1 MVRVPPAIVIL
12 GQNSL
17 PIAKKI
23 AALFPGSQ
31 IYGLSDRTSHTD
43 INFTNFGETL
53 RELFATETP
62 IIAICAAGIIIR
74 TLAPI
79 LSDKRAEPP
88 VLAVAED
95 GSAVV
100 PLLGGLHGVN
110 DMARKIAE
118 ALEVQPA
125 ITTTGDIRFR
135 TALLSPPPGYYLA
148 NPDDAKT
155 FISNLLAGEKVRL
168 EGKAS
173 WLSESNLP
181 LAQSAPTGAT
191 PTERIAPEAKLTIRV
206 TERAILPTPDC
217 LIYHPKNTAVGLAN
231 LSNIQPEI
239 AVSCVQQLLENT
251 NLAAASIAG
260 IFALKDEMGNPAL
273 ETVSEHFQVP
283 VRFFDQSELVELD
296 SIEFSEDRAAQI
308 ALKAADANSQ
318 LDRVRSIDHDD
329 CRGGFTNNIDLK
341 PTISK
346 TRPSLH
352 MMRDRSDMILIGY
365 DRTNA
370 FSCAIA
376 LAAAPIDVS
385 AIGISRG
392 KLAIVGTGPGGASWM
407 SPEVKQILREAT
419 DWVGYKFYLDLAG
432 SLREGQQRHD
442 SDNREEID
450 RARFALDLAA
460 SGKSVAVVSSGDP
473 GIFAMAA
480 AVFEAIDFDA
490 KPEWQGIEIRV
501 APGISAMQAAA
512 AAAGAPLGHDF
523 CAISLSD
530 ILKPWEV
537 IEQRISAAAAADFA
551 IAFYNPI
558 STQRKWQLTRAIEIL
573 LQNREAETPVIL
585 GRNLGRPGQSVRIC
599 KLSEFRA
606 EDADMRT
613 LVIVGSSQT
622 RIIPRTHGGVW
633 AYTPRRYEK

>member
-1 MVRVPPAIVIL
+1 MNRVTPAIVIL

-17 PIAKKI
+17 PIAKTI
-23 AALFPGSQ
+23 SAVFPGSQ
-31 IYGLSDRTSHTD
+31 IYGLVDRTSDTD
-43 INFTNFGETL
+43 INFSNFGETL

-74 TLAPI
+74 TLAPL
-79 LSDKRAEPP
+79 LSNKRAEPP

-110 DMARKIAE
+110 DLAREIAA
-118 ALEVQPA
+118 ALGVQPA

-135 TALLSPPPGYYLA
+135 TALLSPPQGYYLA
-148 NPDDAKT
+148 NPEDAKT
-155 FISNLLAGEKVRL
+155 FISNLLAGAKVKL
-168 EGKAS
+168 EEVAS
-173 WLSESNLP
+173 WLLESNLP
-181 LAQSAPTGAT
+181 
-191 PTERIAPEAKLTIRV
+191 IAPSAKLTIRV
-206 TERAILPTPDC
+206 TEKAIVPTADC
-217 LIYHPKNTAVGLAN
+217 LVYHPQIVAFALTQ
-231 LSNIQPEI
+231 LSDIEPEI
-239 AVSCVQQLLENT
+239 AVSFVQQILENAD
-251 NLAAASIAG
+251 LAAASVAG
-260 IFALKDEMGNPAL
+260 FFALKHEMGNPTL
-273 ETVSEHFQVP
+273 EAISQFFKVP
-283 VRFFDQSELVELD
+283 VRFLNLPELVEFD
-296 SIEFSEDRAAQI
+296 SVKLIEYNANFDVTAAQI
-308 ALKAADANSQ
+308 ALSAAGANSQ
-318 LDRVRSIDHDD
+318 
-329 CRGGFTNNIDLK
+329 
-341 PTISK
+341 
-346 TRPSLH
+346 
-352 MMRDRSDMILIGY
+352 LIGY

-376 LAAAPIDVS
+376 LAAKPIDVS

-392 KLAIVGTGPGGASWM
+392 KLAIVGTGPGGAPWM

-432 SLREGQQRHD
+432 TRREGQNRHD

-480 AVFEAIDFDA
+480 AVFEAIDSDG
-490 KPEWQGIEIRV
+490 KPEWQGIDLRV

-512 AAAGAPLGHDF
+512 AAIGAPLGHDF
-523 CAISLSD
+523 CVLSLSD

-537 IEQRISAAAAADFA
+537 IEQRISAAAKADLVM
-551 IAFYNPI
+551 AFYNPI
-558 STQRKWQLTRAIEIL
+558 SKQRIWQLGRAIEIL
-573 LQNREAETPVIL
+573 LQTRDPKTPVVL
-585 GRNLGRPGQSVRIC
+585 GRNLGRPGQSVRVC
-599 KLSEFRA
+599 TLGEFQP

-622 RIIPRTHGGVW
+622 RIIPRKYAGDVW
-633 AYTPRRYEK
+633 VYTPRRYEK

>member
-1 MVRVPPAIVIL
+1 MNRVPPAIIIL

-17 PIAKKI
+17 AIAKTI
-23 AALFPGSQ
+23 STVFPGSQ
-31 IYGLSDRTSHTD
+31 IYGLVDRTSDTD
-43 INFTNFGETL
+43 INFSNFGETL

-74 TLAPI
+74 TLAPL

-110 DMARKIAE
+110 DLAREIAA
-118 ALEVQPA
+118 ALGVQPA

-135 TALLSPPPGYYLA
+135 TALLSPPQGYYLA
-148 NPDDAKT
+148 NPEDAKT
-155 FISNLLAGEKVRL
+155 FISNLLAGAKVQL
-168 EGKAS
+168 EGAAN

-181 LAQSAPTGAT
+181 
-191 PTERIAPEAKLTIRV
+191 IAPAAQLTIRV
-206 TERAILPTPDC
+206 TEKAIVPTPDC
-217 LIYHPKNTAVGLAN
+217 LVYHPQIAAFALTN
-231 LSNIQPEI
+231 LSYVEPEI
-239 AVSCVQQLLENT
+239 AISYVQQVLENAD
-251 NLAAASIAG
+251 LAAASVAG
-260 IFALKDEMGNPAL
+260 FFALKHDMGNPVL
-273 ETVSEHFQVP
+273 EAISQVFKVP
-283 VRFFDQSELVELD
+283 VRFLNLPELVEFDTVKLIQYNSSFD
-296 SIEFSEDRAAQI
+296 VTAAQI
-308 ALKAADANSQ
+308 SLTAAGANSQ
-318 LDRVRSIDHDD
+318 
-329 CRGGFTNNIDLK
+329 
-341 PTISK
+341 
-346 TRPSLH
+346 
-352 MMRDRSDMILIGY
+352 LIGY

-376 LAAAPIDVS
+376 LASEPIDPS

-392 KLAIVGTGPGGASWM
+392 KLAIVGTGPGGAAWM
-407 SPEVKQILREAT
+407 SPEVKEILREAT

-432 SLREGQQRHD
+432 TLREGQNRHD

-490 KPEWQGIEIRV
+490 KPEWEGIDIRV

-512 AAAGAPLGHDF
+512 AAIGAPLGHDF

-537 IEQRISAAAAADFA
+537 IEQRISAAAKADLVM
-551 IAFYNPI
+551 AFYNPI
-558 STQRKWQLTRAIEIL
+558 SKQRIWQLGRAIEIL
-573 LQNREAETPVIL
+573 LETREAKTPVVL
-585 GRNLGRPGQSVRIC
+585 GRNLGRPGQSVRVST
-599 KLSEFRA
+599 LGEFRP

-622 RIIPRTHGGVW
+622 RIIPRKHGGVW
-633 AYTPRRYEK
+633 AYTPRRYKN

>member
-1 MVRVPPAIVIL
+1 MNRIPPAIVIL

-23 AALFPGSQ
+23 SAHFPGSQ
-31 IYGLSDRTSHTD
+31 IYGLIDRTNDTD
-43 INFTNFGETL
+43 INFSNFGETL

-74 TLAPI
+74 TLAPL

-110 DMARKIAE
+110 HLAREIA
-118 ALEVQPA
+118 AVLGVQPA

-135 TALLSPPPGYYLA
+135 TALLSPPQGYYLA
-148 NPDDAKT
+148 NPEDAKT
-155 FISNLLAGEKVRL
+155 FISNLLAGAKVRL
-168 EGKAS
+168 EGAAS

-181 LAQSAPTGAT
+181 
-191 PTERIAPEAKLTIRV
+191 IAPDARSTIRV
-206 TERAILPTPDC
+206 TEKAVLPAPDC
-217 LIYHPKNTAVGLAN
+217 LVYHPKIAAVALAN

-239 AVSCVQQLLENT
+239 AVSCVRELLAKT
-251 NLAAASIAG
+251 NLAAAAIAG
-260 IFALKDEMGNPAL
+260 FFALKDEMGNPAL
-273 ETVSEHFQVP
+273 EAIAHFFKVP
-283 VRFFDQSELVELD
+283 VRFFNQSQLVELN
-296 SIEFSEDRAAQI
+296 SIEFIENQAAQI
-308 ALKAADANSQ
+308 ALTAAGANSQ
-318 LDRVRSIDHDD
+318 LIE
-329 CRGGFTNNIDLK
+329 
-341 PTISK
+341 
-346 TRPSLH
+346 
-352 MMRDRSDMILIGY
+352 Y
-365 DRTNA
+365 DRTLALN
-370 FSCAIA
+370 CAIA
-376 LAAAPIDVS
+376 LAAQPFDAR

-407 SPEVKQILREAT
+407 SPEVKEILREAT
-419 DWVGYKFYLDLAG
+419 DWVGYKFYIDLAG
-432 SLREGQQRHD
+432 TLREGQKRHD

-490 KPEWQGIEIRV
+490 KPEWQGIDIRV

-512 AAAGAPLGHDF
+512 AAIGAPLGHDF
-523 CAISLSD
+523 CVISLSD

-537 IEQRISAAAAADFA
+537 IEQRISAAAIADFA

-558 STQRKWQLTRAIEIL
+558 SKQRIWQLSRAIEIL
-573 LQNREAETPVIL
+573 LQIRDPKTPVVL
-585 GRNLGRPGQSVRIC
+585 GRNLGRPGQSVRVC
-599 KLSEFRA
+599 TLGEFQPQ
-606 EDADMRT
+606 DADMRT

-622 RIIPRTHGGVW
+622 RIIPRKYGDVW
-633 AYTPRRYEK
+633 VYTPRRYEK

>member
-1 MVRVPPAIVIL
+1 MNRIPPAIVIL

-23 AALFPGSQ
+23 SAHFPGSQ
-31 IYGLSDRTSHTD
+31 IYGLIDRTSNTD
-43 INFTNFGETL
+43 INFSNFGETL

-62 IIAICAAGIIIR
+62 IIGICAAGIIIR
-74 TLAPI
+74 TLAPL

-110 DMARKIAE
+110 DLAREIAA
-118 ALEVQPA
+118 ALGVQPA

-135 TALLSPPPGYYLA
+135 TALLSPPQGYYLA
-148 NPDDAKT
+148 NPEDAKT
-155 FISNLLAGEKVRL
+155 FISNLLAGAKVRL
-168 EGKAS
+168 EGAAS

-181 LAQSAPTGAT
+181 LAQPS
-191 PTERIAPEAKLTIRV
+191 ERIAPDAKLTIRV
-206 TERAILPTPDC
+206 TEKAIAPTPDC
-217 LIYHPKNTAVGLAN
+217 LVYHPQIVAVALTK
-231 LSNIQPEI
+231 LSNIEPEI
-239 AVSCVQQLLENT
+239 AVSFVQQVLENAG
-251 NLAAASIAG
+251 LAAASVAG
-260 IFALKDEMGNPAL
+260 FFALKDEMGNPAL
-273 ETVSEHFQVP
+273 EAVSQYFKVP
-283 VRFFDQSELVELD
+283 VRFFNLSELLELD
-296 SIEFSEDRAAQI
+296 SIEFIENKAAQI
-308 ALKAADANSQ
+308 ALTAAGANS
-318 LDRVRSIDHDD
+318 H
-329 CRGGFTNNIDLK
+329 
-341 PTISK
+341 
-346 TRPSLH
+346 
-352 MMRDRSDMILIGY
+352 LIEC
-365 DRTNA
+365 DRTLSLN
-370 FSCAIA
+370 CAIA
-376 LAAAPIDVS
+376 LAAEPINAS
-385 AIGISRG
+385 AIGFSRG
-392 KLAIVGTGPGGASWM
+392 KLAIVGTGPGGAPWM
-407 SPEVKQILREAT
+407 SPEVKEILREAT

-432 SLREGQQRHD
+432 TLREGQKRHD

-490 KPEWQGIEIRV
+490 KPEWQGIDIRV

-512 AAAGAPLGHDF
+512 AAIGAPLGHDF
-523 CAISLSD
+523 CVISLSD

-537 IEQRISAAAAADFA
+537 IEQRIAAAAIADFA

-558 STQRKWQLTRAIEIL
+558 SKQRIWQLARAIEIL
-573 LQNREAETPVIL
+573 LQSRDANTPVIL
-585 GRNLGRPGQSVRIC
+585 GRNLGRPGQSVRVC
-599 KLSEFRA
+599 TLGEFQP

-622 RIIPRTHGGVW
+622 RIIPRKYGDVW
-633 AYTPRRYEK
+633 VYTPRRYEK

>member
-1 MVRVPPAIVIL
+1 VNPVPPAIIIL

-17 PIAKKI
+17 PIAQKI
-23 AALFPGSQ
+23 SALFPGSQ
-31 IYGLSDRTSHTD
+31 IYGLIDRTSNTD
-43 INFTNFGETL
+43 ITFSNFGETL
-53 RELFATETP
+53 RELFAAETP
-62 IIAICAAGIIIR
+62 IIAICAAGILIR
-74 TLAPI
+74 TLAPM

-110 DMARKIAE
+110 DLAREIAA
-118 ALEVQPA
+118 ALGVQPA

-135 TALLSPPPGYYLA
+135 TALLSPPQGYSLA

-155 FISNLLAGEKVRL
+155 FISNLLAGAKVRL
-168 EGKAS
+168 EGSAS

-181 LAQSAPTGAT
+181 LA
-191 PTERIAPEAKLTIRV
+191 PEAKLTIRV
-206 TERAILPTPDC
+206 TEKAVLPTPDC
-217 LIYHPKNTAVGLAN
+217 LVYHPQIVAIAIAN
-231 LSNIQPEI
+231 LSNIDPEI
-239 AVSCVQQLLENT
+239 AVSCVQQLLQKT

-260 IFALKDEMGNPAL
+260 IFALKNDMGNPAV
-273 ETVSEHFQVP
+273 EAVSEYFQVP
-283 VRFFDQSELVELD
+283 ARFFNLPELVELD
-296 SIEFSEDRAAQI
+296 SIEIIENQAAQI
-308 ALKAADANSQ
+308 ALTAAGANSQ
-318 LDRVRSIDHDD
+318 LV
-329 CRGGFTNNIDLK
+329 
-341 PTISK
+341 
-346 TRPSLH
+346 
-352 MMRDRSDMILIGY
+352 GY
-365 DRTNA
+365 DRTLA
-370 FSCAIA
+370 FNCAIA
-376 LAAAPIDVS
+376 LATEPINAS
-385 AIGISRG
+385 AIGVPRG
-392 KLAIVGTGPGGASWM
+392 KLAIVGTGPGGAQWM
-407 SPEVKQILREAT
+407 SPEVKEILREAT

-490 KPEWQGIEIRV
+490 KPEWQGIDIQV

-512 AAAGAPLGHDF
+512 AAIGAPLGHDF

-558 STQRKWQLTRAIEIL
+558 STQRKWQLGRAIELL
-573 LQNREAETPVIL
+573 LQIRDPKTPVIL
-585 GRNLGRPGQSVRIC
+585 GRNLGRPGQSVRVC
-599 KLSEFRA
+599 ALGEFQP

-613 LVIVGSSQT
+613 LVIIGSSQT
-622 RIIPRTHGGVW
+622 RIIPRKHGGVW
-633 AYTPRRYEK
+633 AYTPRRYKK

>member
-1 MVRVPPAIVIL
+1 MNRIPPAIVIL

-23 AALFPGSQ
+23 SAHFPGSQ
-31 IYGLSDRTSHTD
+31 IYGLIDRTSNTD
-43 INFTNFGETL
+43 INFSNFGETL

-74 TLAPI
+74 TLAPL

-110 DMARKIAE
+110 DLAREIAA
-118 ALEVQPA
+118 ALGVQPA

-135 TALLSPPPGYYLA
+135 TALLSPPQGYYLA
-148 NPDDAKT
+148 NPEDAKT
-155 FISNLLAGEKVRL
+155 FISNLLAGAKVRL
-168 EGKAS
+168 EGAAS

-181 LAQSAPTGAT
+181 
-191 PTERIAPEAKLTIRV
+191 IAPDAKLTIRV
-206 TERAILPTPDC
+206 TEKAVLPAPDC
-217 LIYHPKNTAVGLAN
+217 LVYHPQIAAVALAN

-239 AVSCVQQLLENT
+239 AVSCVRELVAKT
-251 NLAAASIAG
+251 NLAATAIAG
-260 IFALKDEMGNPAL
+260 FFALKDEMGNPAL
-273 ETVSEHFQVP
+273 QAVAEEFQVP
-283 VRFFDQSELVELD
+283 VRFFNQSELVELN
-296 SIEFSEDRAAQI
+296 SIEFIENQAAQI
-308 ALKAADANSQ
+308 ALTAAGAHSQ
-318 LDRVRSIDHDD
+318 VV
-329 CRGGFTNNIDLK
+329 
-341 PTISK
+341 
-346 TRPSLH
+346 
-352 MMRDRSDMILIGY
+352 GY
-365 DRTNA
+365 DRPNA
-370 FSCAIA
+370 FNCAIA
-376 LAAAPIDVS
+376 LATQPLDAR
-385 AIGISRG
+385 AIGVSRG
-392 KLAIVGTGPGGASWM
+392 KLAIVGTGPGGAPWM
-407 SPEVKQILREAT
+407 SPEVKEILREAT

-432 SLREGQQRHD
+432 TLREGQKRHD

-490 KPEWQGIEIRV
+490 KPEWQGIDIRV

-512 AAAGAPLGHDF
+512 AAIGAPLGHDF
-523 CAISLSD
+523 CVISLSD

-537 IEQRISAAAAADFA
+537 IEQRIAAAAAADLVM
-551 IAFYNPI
+551 AFYNPI
-558 STQRKWQLTRAIEIL
+558 SKQRIWQLARAIEIL
-573 LQNREAETPVIL
+573 LQTRDPKTPVIL
-585 GRNLGRPGQSVRIC
+585 GRNLGRPGQSVRVC
-599 KLSEFRA
+599 TLGEFQP

-622 RIIPRTHGGVW
+622 RIIPRKYGDVW
-633 AYTPRRYEK
+633 VYTPRRYEK

>member
-1 MVRVPPAIVIL
+1 VNRLPPAIIIL

-17 PIAKKI
+17 AIAKTISKV
-23 AALFPGSQ
+23 FPGSQ
-31 IYGLSDRTSHTD
+31 IYGLVDRTSDTD

-74 TLAPI
+74 TLAPL

-110 DMARKIAE
+110 DLAREIAA
-118 ALEVQPA
+118 ALGVQPA

-135 TALLSPPPGYYLA
+135 TALLSPPQGYYLA
-148 NPDDAKT
+148 NPEDAKT
-155 FISNLLAGEKVRL
+155 FISNLLAGAKVQL
-168 EGKAS
+168 EGAAN

-181 LAQSAPTGAT
+181 LAQPAPTGAT

-206 TERAILPTPDC
+206 TEKAIVPTPDC
-217 LIYHPKNTAVGLAN
+217 LVYHPQIAAFALTN
-231 LSNIQPEI
+231 LSYVEPEI
-239 AVSCVQQLLENT
+239 AISYVQQILENAD
-251 NLAAASIAG
+251 LAAASVAG
-260 IFALKDEMGNPAL
+260 FFALKHDMGNPTL
-273 ETVSEHFQVP
+273 EAISHFFKVP
-283 VRFFDQSELVELD
+283 VRFLNLPELVEFDTVKLIQYNSSFD
-296 SIEFSEDRAAQI
+296 VTAAQI
-308 ALKAADANSQ
+308 SLTAAGANSQ
-318 LDRVRSIDHDD
+318 LIA
-329 CRGGFTNNIDLK
+329 
-341 PTISK
+341 
-346 TRPSLH
+346 
-352 MMRDRSDMILIGY
+352 Y

-376 LAAAPIDVS
+376 LATEPIDPS
-385 AIGISRG
+385 AIGVSRG
-392 KLAIVGTGPGGASWM
+392 KLAIVGTGPGGAAWM
-407 SPEVKQILREAT
+407 SPEVKEILREAT

-432 SLREGQQRHD
+432 TLREGQNRHD

-490 KPEWQGIEIRV
+490 KPEWEGIDIRV

-512 AAAGAPLGHDF
+512 AAIGAPLGHDF
-523 CAISLSD
+523 CVISLSD

-537 IEQRISAAAAADFA
+537 IEQRISAAAAADLVM
-551 IAFYNPI
+551 AFYNPI
-558 STQRKWQLTRAIEIL
+558 SKQRVWQLKRAIEIL
-573 LQNREAETPVIL
+573 LETRDAKTPVVL
-585 GRNLGRPGQSVRIC
+585 GRNLGRSGQSVRVC
-599 KLSEFRA
+599 TLGEFQP

-622 RIIPRTHGGVW
+622 RIIPRKFGDIWV
-633 AYTPRRYEK
+633 YTPRRYEK

>member
-1 MVRVPPAIVIL
+1 MNRVPPAIIIL

-17 PIAKKI
+17 AIAQTI
-23 AALFPGSQ
+23 STVFPGSQ
-31 IYGLSDRTSHTD
+31 IYGLADRTSDTN
-43 INFTNFGETL
+43 ITFSNFGETL

-74 TLAPI
+74 TLAPL

-110 DMARKIAE
+110 DLAREIAA
-118 ALEVQPA
+118 ALGVQPA

-135 TALLSPPPGYYLA
+135 TALLSPPQGYYLA
-148 NPDDAKT
+148 NPEDAKT
-155 FISNLLAGEKVRL
+155 FISNLLAGAKVRL
-168 EGKAS
+168 EGAAN

-181 LAQSAPTGAT
+181 LAPAAQ
-191 PTERIAPEAKLTIRV
+191 LTIRV
-206 TERAILPTPDC
+206 TEKAIVPTADC
-217 LIYHPKNTAVGLAN
+217 LLYHPQIAAFALTN
-231 LSNIQPEI
+231 LSDVEPETAI
-239 AVSCVQQLLENT
+239 SYVQQILENAD
-251 NLAAASIAG
+251 LAAASVAG
-260 IFALKDEMGNPAL
+260 FFALKHEMGNPTLAAI
-273 ETVSEHFQVP
+273 SQFFKVP
-283 VRFFDQSELVELD
+283 VRFLNLPELVEFDTVKLIQYNSSFD
-296 SIEFSEDRAAQI
+296 VTAAQI
-308 ALKAADANSQ
+308 GLTAAGANSQ
-318 LDRVRSIDHDD
+318 VVS
-329 CRGGFTNNIDLK
+329 
-341 PTISK
+341 
-346 TRPSLH
+346 
-352 MMRDRSDMILIGY
+352 Y

-370 FSCAIA
+370 FNYAIA
-376 LAAAPIDVS
+376 LATAPIDPS
-385 AIGISRG
+385 AIGVSRG
-392 KLAIVGTGPGGASWM
+392 KLAIVGTGPGGAAWM
-407 SPEVKQILREAT
+407 SPEVKEILRQAT

-432 SLREGQQRHD
+432 TLREGQNRHD

-480 AVFEAIDFDA
+480 AVFEAIDFDS
-490 KPEWQGIEIRV
+490 KPEWQGIDIRV

-512 AAAGAPLGHDF
+512 AAIGAPLGHDF
-523 CAISLSD
+523 CVISLSD

-537 IEQRISAAAAADFA
+537 IEQRISAAAKADFA

-558 STQRKWQLTRAIEIL
+558 STQRKWQLKRAIEIL
-573 LQNREAETPVIL
+573 LETRDANTPVVL
-585 GRNLGRPGQSVRIC
+585 GRNLGRSGQSVRVC
-599 KLSEFRA
+599 TLGELQP

-622 RIIPRTHGGVW
+622 RIIPRKFGDVW
-633 AYTPRRYEK
+633 VYTPRRYENDSK

>member
-1 MVRVPPAIVIL
+1 MNRLPPAIIIL

-17 PIAKKI
+17 AIAKTI
-23 AALFPGSQ
+23 STVFPGSQ
-31 IYGLSDRTSHTD
+31 IYGLVDRTSDTD
-43 INFTNFGETL
+43 INFSNFGETL
-53 RELFATETP
+53 RELFGTETP

-74 TLAPI
+74 TLAPL

-110 DMARKIAE
+110 DLAREIAA
-118 ALEVQPA
+118 ALGVQPA

-135 TALLSPPPGYYLA
+135 TALLSPPQGYYLA
-148 NPDDAKT
+148 NPEDAKT
-155 FISNLLAGEKVRL
+155 FISNLLAGAKVQL
-168 EGKAS
+168 EGAAN

-181 LAQSAPTGAT
+181 LAQPAPTGAT
-191 PTERIAPEAKLTIRV
+191 PTERIAPEAQLTIRV
-206 TERAILPTPDC
+206 TETAIVPTADC
-217 LIYHPKNTAVGLAN
+217 LVYHPQIAAFALTN
-231 LSNIQPEI
+231 LSYVEPEVAI
-239 AVSCVQQLLENT
+239 SYVQQILENT
-251 NLAAASIAG
+251 DLAAASVAG
-260 IFALKDEMGNPAL
+260 FFALKHDMGNPTL
-273 ETVSEHFQVP
+273 EAISQFFKVP
-283 VRFFDQSELVELD
+283 VRLLNLPELVEFDTVKLIQYNSSFD
-296 SIEFSEDRAAQI
+296 VTAAQI
-308 ALKAADANSQ
+308 SLTAAGANSQ
-318 LDRVRSIDHDD
+318 
-329 CRGGFTNNIDLK
+329 
-341 PTISK
+341 
-346 TRPSLH
+346 
-352 MMRDRSDMILIGY
+352 LIGY

-376 LAAAPIDVS
+376 LATEPIDPS
-385 AIGISRG
+385 AIGVSRG
-392 KLAIVGTGPGGASWM
+392 KLAIVGTGPGGAPWM
-407 SPEVKQILREAT
+407 SPEVKEILREAT

-432 SLREGQQRHD
+432 TLREGQNRHD

-490 KPEWQGIEIRV
+490 KPEWEGIDIRV

-512 AAAGAPLGHDF
+512 AAIGAPLGHDF

-537 IEQRISAAAAADFA
+537 IEQRISAAAKADLVM
-551 IAFYNPI
+551 AFYNPI
-558 STQRKWQLTRAIEIL
+558 SKQRVWQLGRAIEIL
-573 LQNREAETPVIL
+573 LETRDAKTPVVL
-585 GRNLGRPGQSVRIC
+585 GRNLGRPGQSVRVC
-599 KLSEFRA
+599 TLGEFQP

-622 RIIPRTHGGVW
+622 RIIPRKFGDVW
-633 AYTPRRYEK
+633 VYTPRRYQK

>member
-1 MVRVPPAIVIL
+1 MNRLPPAIIIL

-17 PIAKKI
+17 AIAKTISKV
-23 AALFPGSQ
+23 FPGSQ
-31 IYGLSDRTSHTD
+31 IYGLVDRTSDTD
-43 INFTNFGETL
+43 INFSNFGETL

-74 TLAPI
+74 TLAPL

-110 DMARKIAE
+110 DLAREIAA
-118 ALEVQPA
+118 ALGVQPA

-135 TALLSPPPGYYLA
+135 TALLSPPQGYYLA
-148 NPDDAKT
+148 NPEDAKT
-155 FISNLLAGEKVRL
+155 FISNLLAGAKVQL
-168 EGKAS
+168 EGAAN

-181 LAQSAPTGAT
+181 LAQPAPTGAT

-206 TERAILPTPDC
+206 TEKAIVPTPDC
-217 LIYHPKNTAVGLAN
+217 LVYHPQIAAFALTN
-231 LSNIQPEI
+231 LSYVEPEI
-239 AVSCVQQLLENT
+239 AISYVQQILENAD
-251 NLAAASIAG
+251 LAAASVAG
-260 IFALKDEMGNPAL
+260 FFALKHDMGNPVL
-273 ETVSEHFQVP
+273 EAISQFFKVP
-283 VRFFDQSELVELD
+283 VRLLNLPELVEFDTVKLIQYNSSFD
-296 SIEFSEDRAAQI
+296 VTAAQI
-308 ALKAADANSQ
+308 SLTAAGANSQ
-318 LDRVRSIDHDD
+318 LIA
-329 CRGGFTNNIDLK
+329 
-341 PTISK
+341 
-346 TRPSLH
+346 
-352 MMRDRSDMILIGY
+352 Y

-376 LAAAPIDVS
+376 LATEPIDPS
-385 AIGISRG
+385 AIGVSRG
-392 KLAIVGTGPGGASWM
+392 KLAIVGTGPGGAAWM
-407 SPEVKQILREAT
+407 SPEVKEILREAT

-432 SLREGQQRHD
+432 TLREGQNRHD

-480 AVFEAIDFDA
+480 TVFEAIDFDS
-490 KPEWQGIEIRV
+490 KPEWEGIDIWV

-512 AAAGAPLGHDF
+512 AAIGAPLGHDF
-523 CAISLSD
+523 CVISLSD

-537 IEQRISAAAAADFA
+537 IEQRISAAAAADLVM
-551 IAFYNPI
+551 AFYNPI
-558 STQRKWQLTRAIEIL
+558 SKQRVWQLKRAIEIL
-573 LQNREAETPVIL
+573 LETRDAKTPVVL
-585 GRNLGRPGQSVRIC
+585 GRNLGRSGQSVRVC
-599 KLSEFRA
+599 TLGEFQP

-622 RIIPRTHGGVW
+622 RIIPRKFGDIWV
-633 AYTPRRYEK
+633 YTPRRYEK

>member
-1 MVRVPPAIVIL
+1 MNPVPPAIIIL

-23 AALFPGSQ
+23 SAHFPGSQ
-31 IYGLSDRTSHTD
+31 IYGLADRTSDTN
-43 INFTNFGETL
+43 ITFSNFGETL

-62 IIAICAAGIIIR
+62 IIGICAAGILIR
-74 TLAPI
+74 TLASL

-110 DMARKIAE
+110 DLAREIAT
-118 ALEVQPA
+118 ALGVQPA

-135 TALLSPPPGYYLA
+135 TALLSPPQGYYLA
-148 NPDDAKT
+148 NPEDAKT
-155 FISNLLAGEKVRL
+155 FISNLLAGAKVRL

-181 LAQSAPTGAT
+181 
-191 PTERIAPEAKLTIRV
+191 IAPNAKLTICV
-206 TERAILPTPDC
+206 TEKAIIPTPDC
-217 LIYHPKNTAVGLAN
+217 LVYHPQILAISLTN
-231 LSNIQPEI
+231 LSNIEPEL
-239 AVSCVQQLLENT
+239 AVSCVQQLLAKT

-260 IFALKDEMGNPAL
+260 FFALKYEMGNPLLAA
-273 ETVSEHFQVP
+273 VSEYFQVP
-283 VRFFDQSELVELD
+283 VRFLNLSELVESD
-296 SIEFSEDRAAQI
+296 SIEFSENQAAQI
-308 ALKAADANSQ
+308 ALIAAGANSQ
-318 LDRVRSIDHDD
+318 LVKHN
-329 CRGGFTNNIDLK
+329 CTL
-341 PTISK
+341 
-346 TRPSLH
+346 
-352 MMRDRSDMILIGY
+352 
-365 DRTNA
+365 A
-370 FSCAIA
+370 FDCAIA
-376 LAAAPIDVS
+376 LATEPINVS

-392 KLAIVGTGPGGASWM
+392 KLAIVGTGPGGAAWM
-407 SPEVKQILREAT
+407 SPEVKEILREAT

-432 SLREGQQRHD
+432 TLREGQKRHD

-490 KPEWQGIEIRV
+490 KPEWQGIDIRV

-512 AAAGAPLGHDF
+512 AAIGAPLGHDF

-537 IEQRISAAAAADFA
+537 IEQRISAAAIADFA

-558 STQRKWQLTRAIEIL
+558 STQRKWQLGRAIEIL
-573 LQNREAETPVIL
+573 LQIRDAKTPVIL
-585 GRNLGRPGQSVRIC
+585 GRNLGRAGQSVRVC
-599 KLSEFRA
+599 TLGELKP

-613 LVIVGSSQT
+613 LVIIGSSQT
-622 RIIPRTHGGVW
+622 RIIPRKHGGVW
-633 AYTPRRYEK
+633 AYTPRKYDRSGL

>member
-1 MVRVPPAIVIL
+1 MNRLPPAIIIL

-17 PIAKKI
+17 AIAKTISKV
-23 AALFPGSQ
+23 FPGSQ
-31 IYGLSDRTSHTD
+31 IYGLVDRTSDTD

-74 TLAPI
+74 TLAPL

-88 VLAVAED
+88 VLVVAED

-110 DMARKIAE
+110 DLAREIAA
-118 ALEVQPA
+118 ALGVQPA

-135 TALLSPPPGYYLA
+135 TALLSPPQGYYLA
-148 NPDDAKT
+148 NPEDAKT
-155 FISNLLAGEKVRL
+155 FISNLLAGAKVQL
-168 EGKAS
+168 EGAAN

-181 LAQSAPTGAT
+181 LAQPAPTGAT

-206 TERAILPTPDC
+206 TEKAIVPTPDC
-217 LIYHPKNTAVGLAN
+217 LVYHPQIAAFALTN
-231 LSNIQPEI
+231 LSYVEPEI
-239 AVSCVQQLLENT
+239 AISYVQQILENAD
-251 NLAAASIAG
+251 LAAASVAG
-260 IFALKDEMGNPAL
+260 FFALKHDMGNPTL
-273 ETVSEHFQVP
+273 EAISQFFKVP
-283 VRFFDQSELVELD
+283 VRLLNLPELVEFDTVKLIQYNSCFD
-296 SIEFSEDRAAQI
+296 VTAAQI
-308 ALKAADANSQ
+308 SLTAAGANSQ
-318 LDRVRSIDHDD
+318 LIA
-329 CRGGFTNNIDLK
+329 
-341 PTISK
+341 
-346 TRPSLH
+346 
-352 MMRDRSDMILIGY
+352 Y

-376 LAAAPIDVS
+376 LATEPIDPS
-385 AIGISRG
+385 AIGVSRG
-392 KLAIVGTGPGGASWM
+392 KLAIVGTGPGGAAWM
-407 SPEVKQILREAT
+407 SPEVKEILREAT

-432 SLREGQQRHD
+432 TLREGQNRHD

-480 AVFEAIDFDA
+480 AVFEAIDFDS
-490 KPEWQGIEIRV
+490 KPEWEGIDIWV

-512 AAAGAPLGHDF
+512 AAIGAPLGHDF
-523 CAISLSD
+523 CVISLSD

-537 IEQRISAAAAADFA
+537 IEQRISAAAAADLVM
-551 IAFYNPI
+551 AFYNPI
-558 STQRKWQLTRAIEIL
+558 SKQRVWQLKRAIEIL
-573 LQNREAETPVIL
+573 LETRDPKTPVVL
-585 GRNLGRPGQSVRIC
+585 GRNLGRSGQSVRVC
-599 KLSEFRA
+599 TLGEFQP

-622 RIIPRTHGGVW
+622 RIIPRKFGDIWV
-633 AYTPRRYEK
+633 YTPRRYEK

>member
-1 MVRVPPAIVIL
+1 VNRLPPAIIIL

-17 PIAKKI
+17 AIAKTI
-23 AALFPGSQ
+23 STVFPGSQ
-31 IYGLSDRTSHTD
+31 IYGLVDRTSDTD
-43 INFTNFGETL
+43 INFSNFGETL

-74 TLAPI
+74 TLAPL

-110 DMARKIAE
+110 DLAREIAA
-118 ALEVQPA
+118 ALGVQPA

-135 TALLSPPPGYYLA
+135 TALLSPPQGYYLA
-148 NPDDAKT
+148 NPEDAKT
-155 FISNLLAGEKVRL
+155 FISNLLAGAKVQL
-168 EGKAS
+168 EGAAN
-173 WLSESNLP
+173 WLWESNLP
-181 LAQSAPTGAT
+181 LAQPS
-191 PTERIAPEAKLTIRV
+191 ERIAPAAQLTIRV
-206 TERAILPTPDC
+206 TETAIVPTADC
-217 LIYHPKNTAVGLAN
+217 LVYHPQIAAFALTN
-231 LSNIQPEI
+231 LSDVEPEI
-239 AVSCVQQLLENT
+239 AISYVQQILENT
-251 NLAAASIAG
+251 DLAAASVAG
-260 IFALKDEMGNPAL
+260 FFALKNDMGNPTL
-273 ETVSEHFQVP
+273 EAIGQFFKVP
-283 VRFFDQSELVELD
+283 IRLLNLPELVEFDTVKLIQYNSSFD
-296 SIEFSEDRAAQI
+296 VTAAQI
-308 ALKAADANSQ
+308 SLTAAGANSQ
-318 LDRVRSIDHDD
+318 
-329 CRGGFTNNIDLK
+329 
-341 PTISK
+341 
-346 TRPSLH
+346 
-352 MMRDRSDMILIGY
+352 LIGY

-376 LAAAPIDVS
+376 LATEPIDPS

-392 KLAIVGTGPGGASWM
+392 KLAIVGTGPGGAAWM
-407 SPEVKQILREAT
+407 SPEVKEILREAT

-432 SLREGQQRHD
+432 TLREGQNRHD

-490 KPEWQGIEIRV
+490 KPEWEGIDIRV

-512 AAAGAPLGHDF
+512 AAIGAPLGHDF

-537 IEQRISAAAAADFA
+537 IEQRISAAASADLVM
-551 IAFYNPI
+551 AFYNPI
-558 STQRKWQLTRAIEIL
+558 SKQRIWQLKRAIEIL
-573 LQNREAETPVIL
+573 LETRDAKTPVVL
-585 GRNLGRPGQSVRIC
+585 GRNLGRSGQSVRVC
-599 KLSEFRA
+599 TLGEFQP

-622 RIIPRTHGGVW
+622 RIIPRKFGDIWV
-633 AYTPRRYEK
+633 YTPRRYEK